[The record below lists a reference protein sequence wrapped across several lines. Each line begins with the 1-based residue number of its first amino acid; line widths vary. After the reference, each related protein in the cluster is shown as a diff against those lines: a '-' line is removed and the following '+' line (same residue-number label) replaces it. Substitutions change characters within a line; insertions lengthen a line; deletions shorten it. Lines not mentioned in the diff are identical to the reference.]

1 MELFE
6 ITADDTATTARRK
19 ITEVLERLLND
30 QPRELRLAL
39 TAALALGHEPDHR
52 FLADRQ
58 RWLAGKLHCHERTA
72 RRRTTEAIG
81 MLAELA
87 EEMRHACAAR
97 SAREG
102 WQVSATRALLRLDGP
117 YPELTEDR
125 TILIVRDGLNE
136 IETRFSLPRAGPEED
151 DEARRLHTELLYGG
165 RIRDSI
171 RLAPVHFRYV
181 IQLPREFQR
190 GETHQY
196 GIRFS
201 IPSHDALAPHYALVP
216 LVTVNSLDLTIRF
229 DTDHLPER
237 VWLVDGVVQRMLDE
251 PPSRDDTLLA
261 VDRVGDVR
269 VRFDGLSHGL
279 GYGVRWQFPPA

>member
-6 ITADDTATTARRK
+6 ITSDDTATAARRK
-19 ITEVLERLLND
+19 ITEVLERLLNG

-52 FLADRQ
+52 FLAARQ
-58 RWLAGKLHCHERTA
+58 RWLAGKLQCHERTA

-81 MLAELA
+81 TLADLA
-87 EEMRHACAAR
+87 EEMLRARAAR

-102 WQVSATRALLRLDGP
+102 WQVSSTRALLRLDGP

-125 TILIVRDGLNE
+125 TILVLRDGLNE
-136 IETRFSLPRAGPEED
+136 IETRFSLPRAGPED
-151 DEARRLHTELLYGG
+151 DDARRLHTELLYGG

-171 RLAPVHFRYV
+171 RVAPVHFRYV

-190 GETHQY
+190 GETHEY

-201 IPSHDALAPHYALVP
+201 IPSHEALAPHYALVP
-216 LVTVNSLDLTIRF
+216 LVIVKSLDLTIRF
-229 DTDHLPER
+229 DTDRLPER

-251 PPSRDDTLLA
+251 PPSRDDTLLE

-279 GYGVRWQFPPA
+279 GYGVRWQFPRA